1 MSETRK
7 VKILSR
13 EEDDPIPNPGDQSGP
28 VADTTWDGA
37 DATSTAATSSSED
50 RVKELESLLEAK
62 EKEFKENYD
71 RLLRVTAEFENYKK
85 RMSREMDDFRKYAN
99 QSLIKEMLS
108 VVDHIELALQAA
120 AAGGPDTKMS
130 EGLHLTL
137 KELLRILEKFN
148 VKPIDAVGKPFNP
161 EFHEAILREASDEF
175 AENTVVR
182 EMQKGYMINQRLL
195 RPALVVVAVPEEKA
209 NRSGADDGFNGNMF
223 SA

>member
-7 VKILSR
+7 IKVLSP
-13 EEDDPIPNPGDQSGP
+13 EEDDPILQSGDQSGP
-28 VADTTWDGA
+28 MTDNGWDGA
-37 DATSTAATSSSED
+37 DATSTAAKSHSED
-50 RVKELESLLEAK
+50 RVKDLETVLEAK
-62 EKEFKENYD
+62 EKESKENYD

-120 AAGGPDTKMS
+120 SAGGPHNKMS
-130 EGLHLTL
+130 EGLNLTL

-148 VKPIDAVGKPFNP
+148 VTPIDAVGEPFNP

-175 AENTVVR
+175 SENTVVR

-195 RPALVVVAVPEEKA
+195 RPALVAVAVPKEQTD
-209 NRSGADDGFNGNMF
+209 R
-223 SA
+223 

>member
-7 VKILSR
+7 IKVLSP
-13 EEDDPIPNPGDQSGP
+13 EEDDPIINAGDQSGT
-28 VADTTWDGA
+28 VADNGRDGA
-37 DATSTAATSSSED
+37 DADSTTAKSGSED
-50 RVKELESLLEAK
+50 GAKDLETLLEAK
-62 EKEFKENYD
+62 EKESKENYD

-120 AAGGPDTKMS
+120 SAGGPGNKMS
-130 EGLHLTL
+130 EGLNLTL

-148 VKPIDAVGKPFNP
+148 VKPFDTVGKPFNP

-175 AENTVVR
+175 SENIVVR

-195 RPALVVVAVPEEKA
+195 RPALVVVAVPKEK
-209 NRSGADDGFNGNMF
+209 NG
-223 SA
+223 